1 MNLTKKIF
9 LLILFF
15 ITLYNLI
22 NCGMNT
28 DVPVVLTPLIY
39 PAATTPYIN
48 TITFA
53 TDTNSNIIQFEI
65 QYYVNNTEAN
75 FLGYNLYLNTYPLT
89 LSNILANLTKD
100 YLYLDTGIQP
110 SFSEKSVNS
119 DNLNTILVTRRIKNF
134 RAAPSPQPFYKC
146 LVYYFS
152 LTAYLRGGYESF
164 ASDSK
169 SICASTTP
177 TSCDKGTPC
186 NPLK

>member
-1 MNLTKKIF
+1 MNQIKKI
-9 LLILFF
+9 LLFIIFF
-15 ITLYNLI
+15 ITLNNFI

-28 DVPVVLTPLIY
+28 DVPVVLTPLIN

-53 TDTNSNIIQFEI
+53 TDTNSNTIQFDI

-100 YLYLDTGIQP
+100 YLYLETGIQP
-110 SFSEKSVNS
+110 SFSEKGVNS
-119 DNLNTILVTRRIKNF
+119 DNLNTILVTRRIKYS
-134 RAAPSPQPFYKC
+134 RAAPSPQPFYNC

-164 ASDSK
+164 SSDTK
-169 SICASTTP
+169 SICTSTTP
-177 TSCDKGTPC
+177 TLCPKGTPC
-186 NPLK
+186 NP